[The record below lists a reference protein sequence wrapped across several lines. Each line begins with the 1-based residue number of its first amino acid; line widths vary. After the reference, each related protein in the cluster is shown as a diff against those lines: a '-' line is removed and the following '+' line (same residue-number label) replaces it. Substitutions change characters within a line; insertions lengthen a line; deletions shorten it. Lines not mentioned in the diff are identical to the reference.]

1 MHKAL
6 HDTLSRNA
14 EDLTFAL
21 TEMSKSFFAPE
32 DTKVLRDFSSTE
44 VTELLGVSD
53 SYLRKAR
60 HEGRIPDVE
69 PGPGNR
75 RRYDAKQIWELRQL
89 LAKGAKN
96 PHHMLPGR
104 KPGDKL
110 QVWSTVNFKGGSAK
124 TTTTITLAQRLALRG
139 YRVLAIDAD
148 PQASLTT
155 FFGYQPELDFFEGGT
170 LYEAIRYRIPETGE
184 GPRRLSEIVR
194 KSYFHNLDIV
204 PGGIMLSEFEHE
216 TPTALSR
223 VEQPV
228 FFQRIASALE
238 DIEADYDI
246 VLIDCPPQLG
256 YVTLSAVCASTSL
269 LMTVIPDRIDIASA
283 AQFLRMAAGLVEV
296 LSDSGGITDY
306 DNFLFLLTR
315 FDTAISAQQ
324 DLAEYLRTLFKD
336 QVLETP
342 FLKSSAISDAGL
354 GQRTVFEAEVSHS
367 NRRTYDRALQS
378 AIGVCNDIERRI
390 QVAWGRTVK

>member
-1 MHKAL
+1 
-6 HDTLSRNA
+6 
-14 EDLTFAL
+14 
-21 TEMSKSFFAPE
+21 
-32 DTKVLRDFSSTE
+32 
-44 VTELLGVSD
+44 
-53 SYLRKAR
+53 
-60 HEGRIPDVE
+60 
-69 PGPGNR
+69 
-75 RRYDAKQIWELRQL
+75 
-89 LAKGAKN
+89 
-96 PHHMLPGR
+96 MLPGR

-139 YRVLAIDAD
+139 YRVLCIDAD

-155 FFGYQPELDFFEGGT
+155 FFGYQPEIDFFEGGT
-170 LYEAIRYRIPETGE
+170 LYDAIRYRNAETGE
-184 GPRRLSEIVR
+184 GPKRLSEVVR

-204 PGGIMLSEFEHE
+204 PGGILLSEFEHE

-228 FFQRIASALE
+228 FFQRIAHALDDVE
-238 DIEADYDI
+238 SDYDL

-324 DLAEYLRTLFKD
+324 DLAEYMRALFKD

-354 GQRTVFEAEVSHS
+354 GQRTVFEAEITAGT
-367 NRRTYDRALQS
+367 RRTYERAIAS
-378 AIGVCNDIERRI
+378 ATGVCNDVERRI
-390 QVAWGRTVK
+390 QAAWGRQA

>member
-1 MHKAL
+1 MNKAL
-6 HDTLSRNA
+6 HDTLTRNA
-14 EDLTFAL
+14 DDLTFAL

-32 DTKVLRDFSSTE
+32 DTKTLRDFSSTE
-44 VTELLGVSD
+44 VTELLGVSE

-60 HEGRIPDVE
+60 HEGRIPE
-69 PGPGNR
+69 MPPGPGNR
-75 RRYDAKQIWELRQL
+75 RRYTARQIWELRQL
-89 LAKGAKN
+89 LAKGSKN

-104 KPGDKL
+104 KAGDKL

-139 YRVLAIDAD
+139 YRVLCVDAD

-155 FFGYQPELDFFEGGT
+155 FFGYQPEIDFFEGGT
-170 LYEAIRYRIPETGE
+170 LYDAIRYRNAETGE
-184 GPRRLSEIVR
+184 GPKRLSEIVR

-228 FFQRIASALE
+228 FFQRIASAL
-238 DIEADYDI
+238 DDVEADYDI

-256 YVTLSAVCASTSL
+256 YVTLSAICASTSL

-324 DLAEYLRTLFKD
+324 DLAEYMRALFKD

-354 GQRTVFEAEVSHS
+354 GQRTVFEAEVTHGT
-367 NRRTYDRALQS
+367 RRTYDRAIQS
-378 AIGVCNDIERRI
+378 AIGVCDDVERRI
-390 QVAWGRTVK
+390 QAAWGRTP

>member
-170 LYEAIRYRIPETGE
+170 LYDAIRYRIPETGE

-378 AIGVCNDIERRI
+378 AIGACNDIERRI